1 VLNQNSSVYDVQ
13 VNGWVIQFKTRLQGL
28 VRDQWYDLASKLNNV
43 VLNEGKDLIPWRTT
57 SKKNTVESV
66 YEHLTKDDNGPD
78 FKRVWKTK
86 LPEKIKTLMWLVEQK
101 SILTKNNMLK
111 RWQRVYMLGLAA
123 VRWAIEAVE

>member
-1 VLNQNSSVYDVQ
+1 
-13 VNGWVIQFKTRLQGL
+13 
-28 VRDQWYDLASKLNNV
+28 
-43 VLNEGKDLIPWRTT
+43 
-57 SKKNTVESV
+57 V

-111 RWQRVYMLGLAA
+111 RRWQRVYMLGLAA